1 MIYGDNHNTPVY
13 HREAL
18 VAENTDV
25 LVIGA
30 GTAGN
35 AAARVLARA
44 GRRVVIAEPD
54 RVGGT
59 CLWRGC
65 MPKKALYHAAAVV
78 RGATRAEQFGVS
90 LGPARVDWPAV
101 LAWKWHAQETYAGDQ
116 DGILESLG
124 IERIKASA
132 RFIGADEVA
141 VGDRRMRA
149 EHIIVSTGA
158 TPVMLDVPGSHLADT
173 SEGALRY
180 PTLPASLC
188 IIGGGYI
195 ALEFAGIYASF
206 GTKVTVLS
214 RGSELLAPFD
224 RDCVGIAQ
232 TALES
237 LGVTF
242 VTSAALQ
249 ALDGVPGDVTVSY
262 KAGDASLSLKAER
275 VLSAIGRRPAYDGL
289 DLAVA
294 GVTLDAHGNAILD
307 SSLRSANPRIYVV
320 GDAAAREQHTPVA
333 NVHGRAVAQSILGGR
348 PIVPDTAG
356 IPFTCFTVPELAQT
370 GLTAEAAARAGVDVE
385 VHSTTFEYLGA
396 AIISDVRHGLVKIIA
411 EKESGVVVGA
421 HVAGERA
428 SDLIYPLALAVRTR
442 RTLAEVRATVGV
454 HPAFSESVNWASF

>member
-1 MIYGDNHNTPVY
+1 MVYGDNHNTTVY
-13 HREAL
+13 HREAR

-35 AAARVLARA
+35 AAARALARA
-44 GRRVVIAEPD
+44 GRRVIVAEPD

-78 RGATRAEQFGVS
+78 RGSARAEQFGIS
-90 LGPARVDWPAV
+90 AGAARIDWPAV

-116 DGILESLG
+116 DGILASLG
-124 IERIKASA
+124 IERIRASA
-132 RFIGADEVA
+132 RFVSPDEVV
-141 VGDRRMRA
+141 VGDRTVRA
-149 EHIIVSTGA
+149 EHVVVSTGA
-158 TPVMLDVPGSHLADT
+158 VPVTLDVPGSHLAET
-173 SEGALRY
+173 SDAALRY

-214 RGSELLAPFD
+214 RGQELLAPFD
-224 RDCVGIAQ
+224 RDCVALAR

-237 LGVTF
+237 LGVMF
-242 VTSAALQ
+242 VTSAAVESL
-249 ALDGVPGDVTVSY
+249 AGAPGDITISY
-262 KAGDASLSLKAER
+262 DVGGTRASLKAER

-289 DLAVA
+289 DLDVA
-294 GVTLDAHGNAILD
+294 GVALDARGNAILD
-307 SSLRSANPRIYVV
+307 HSLRTTNPRVYVA
-320 GDAAAREQHTPVA
+320 GDAAAREQHTPIA
-333 NVHGRAVAQSILGGR
+333 NIHGRAIAQSILSGQ
-348 PIVPDTAG
+348 PLAPDVAG
-356 IPFTCFTVPELAQT
+356 TPFTCFTVPELAQT
-370 GLTAEAAARAGVDVE
+370 GLTLEAAERDGIDAE
-385 VHSTTFEYLGA
+385 VHSATFEYLGA

-411 EKESGVVVGA
+411 EKDTGIVVGA

-442 RTLAEVRATVGV
+442 RTLGEVRATAGV
-454 HPAFSESVNWASF
+454 HPAFSESVNWAAF